1 MSGLNKIKSQIMD
14 EARSL
19 AEEKIAEAKLTA
31 DQIIEQAQKEAEE
44 SEKEMLFKAE
54 AQEKKQQE
62 KTTSFIDLQKRTK
75 ILEAKQEVISEVL
88 KKAYEALE
96 NLSGEEYFAALLRL
110 VEKYALPEAGEIL
123 FGKADLGR
131 LPEGFGDK
139 IGEIAKAKG
148 GELRISEKEGAIK
161 NGFILVYGGI
171 EENCTLKALFDARWE
186 ELSDKVHRLLFA

>member
-31 DQIIEQAQKEAEE
+31 GEIIEQAQKEAEE
-44 SEKEMLFKAE
+44 SEKQMLRKAE
-54 AQEKKQQE
+54 AEEKKQQE
-62 KTTSFIDLQKRTK
+62 KTASFIDLQKRTK
-75 ILEAKQEVISEVL
+75 ILEAKQGVIADVL
-88 KKAYEALE
+88 KQAYEALE
-96 NLSGEEYFAALLRL
+96 NLGEEEYFSALLLL
-110 VEKYALPEAGEIL
+110 VKKYALPETGEIL
-123 FGKADLGR
+123 FGKTDLGR

-139 IGEIAKAKG
+139 IEEIAKAKG
-148 GELRISEKEGAIK
+148 GELRISENEGAIK

-171 EENCTLKALFDARWE
+171 EENWTLKALFDARQE